1 MSQIFESVKLALSSI
16 WANKLRSLLTLLGNI
31 VAVASI
37 ITVVALITGVNGA
50 VSDAIVSDLGADS
63 FTVQR
68 MGFTQNE
75 DDFERQRNNPVVT
88 TDDAEAIKRFS
99 QTVTAVMAQGNQ
111 RTAVA
116 YRDEEL
122 ESVQVQGVSEE
133 YLEFSTFNAERGR
146 MISAIEISRKR
157 PVALLGWGV
166 ADRLFGASD
175 PIDKVIRVAGVN
187 FRVLGVSA
195 KKGAAFGNSL
205 DEFVIVPLGS
215 FQKLFGTRRSL
226 ELMIKPRDATLVDL
240 AKDETRTAL
249 RVERR
254 LKPREPDNFGIL
266 ASDSVLGIFQQATAG
281 IAVVLV
287 GIVGLSLLVGGIVI
301 MNIMLMVVSERTREI
316 GLRKALGAKR
326 RDIMSQVLTE
336 SITLSI
342 CGGIIGVA
350 LGALIAGV
358 ISALTPVPSAV
369 KPWSVALGVVVTA
382 LVGLFFGFYPARR
395 AAMLDPIEALR
406 RE

>member
-1 MSQIFESVKLALSSI
+1 MAQLLESIWLALASI

-31 VAVASI
+31 VAVSSI
-37 ITVVALITGVNGA
+37 ITVVALITGVNEA

-68 MGFTQNE
+68 MGITQNE
-75 DDFERQRNNPVVT
+75 DDFERMRNNPLVT
-88 TDDAEAIKRFS
+88 LEDAEAVKAFAES
-99 QTVTAVMAQGNQ
+99 VQAVMAQAQ
-111 RTAVA
+111 TQTRVA

-122 ESVQVQGVSEE
+122 ETVQVQGVSEE
-133 YLEFSTFNAERGR
+133 YLEFTTFDAERGR
-146 MISAIEISRKR
+146 LITPMEISRKR
-157 PVALLGWGV
+157 AVALLGWQT
-166 ADRLFGASD
+166 ADRLFGSQD
-175 PIDKVIRVAGVN
+175 PLDKIVRVAGVP
-187 FRVLGVSA
+187 FRVVGVSK
-195 KKGAAFGNSL
+195 KKGAAFGQSL
-205 DEFVIVPLGS
+205 DEFVVIPLGS
-215 FQKLFGTRRSL
+215 FQKLFGARQSL
-226 ELMIKPRDATLVDL
+226 QIMVKPRDATLVNV
-240 AKDETRTAL
+240 AKDEARVAL

-254 LKPREPDNFGIL
+254 LKPSEPDNFGII

-336 SITLSI
+336 SITLSLV
-342 CGGIIGVA
+342 GGIVGIA
-350 LGALIAGV
+350 LGALFSTI
-358 ISALTPVPSAV
+358 ISSLTPVPSAV
-369 KPWSVALGVVVTA
+369 EVWSVFLGVTITA
-382 LVGLFFGFYPARR
+382 LVGLVFGYYPARR
-395 AAMLDPIEALR
+395 AAALDPIEALR

>member
-1 MSQIFESVKLALSSI
+1 M
-16 WANKLRSLLTLLGNI
+16 
-31 VAVASI
+31 
-37 ITVVALITGVNGA
+37 
-50 VSDAIVSDLGADS
+50 
-63 FTVQR
+63 
-68 MGFTQNE
+68 
-75 DDFERQRNNPVVT
+75 
-88 TDDAEAIKRFS
+88 
-99 QTVTAVMAQGNQ
+99 
-111 RTAVA
+111 
-116 YRDEEL
+116 
-122 ESVQVQGVSEE
+122 
-133 YLEFSTFNAERGR
+133 
-146 MISAIEISRKR
+146 
-157 PVALLGWGV
+157 
-166 ADRLFGASD
+166 
-175 PIDKVIRVAGVN
+175 
-187 FRVLGVSA
+187 SA

-205 DEFVIVPLGS
+205 DEFVIIPLGS

-226 ELMIKPRDATLVDL
+226 ELMVKPRDATLVDL

-342 CGGIIGVA
+342 CGGIVGIA
-350 LGALIAGV
+350 LGCAHLRRHLGPDAGAVGGETLVGGARRRGDGGGRAVLRVLPGASRGHAGSDRSAATGIAVPFFTKQLALFLETAEMAFGTLRGNKLR
-358 ISALTPVPSAV
+358 SALTV
-369 KPWSVALGVVVTA
+369 LGVVIGVTSIVGMTSLIRGFDTSLRDSINA
-382 LVGLFFGFYPARR
+382 LGPKTIFVQRFGGLSLASGSSFMQLMRR
-395 AAMLDPIEALR
+395 PGPDGGR
-406 RE
+406 R

>member
-1 MSQIFESVKLALSSI
+1 MSQIYESVRLALASI
-16 WANKLRSLLTLLGNI
+16 WANKLRSMLTLLGNI
-31 VAVASI
+31 VAVSSI

-50 VSDAIVSDLGADS
+50 VSDAIVGQLGADA

-68 MGFTQNE
+68 TGFTQNE
-75 DDFERQRNNPVVT
+75 DDFERMRNNPLVT
-88 TDDAEAIKRFS
+88 LKDAEAVKKFGLSIGS
-99 QTVTAVMAQGNQ
+99 VMAQAQ
-111 RTAVA
+111 TQTRVA

-122 ESVQVQGVSEE
+122 ETVQVQGVTED
-133 YLEFSTFNAERGR
+133 YLDFTTFDAERGR
-146 MISAIEISRKR
+146 MVSPVEISRKR
-157 PVALLGWGV
+157 YVTLIGYQLAE
-166 ADRLFGASD
+166 RLFGTAD
-175 PIDKVIRVAGVN
+175 PLDKQIRIAGVA
-187 FRVLGVSA
+187 FRVVGVSA

-205 DEFVIVPLGS
+205 DEFAVIPLGAY
-215 FQKLFGTRRSL
+215 QKLFGARQSL
-226 ELMIKPRDATLVDL
+226 ALMVKPRNPTLVQA
-240 AKDETRTAL
+240 AKDETRVAL

-254 LKPREPDNFGIL
+254 LKPRDPDNFGIV

-342 CGGIIGVA
+342 VGGIMGIA
-350 LGALIAGV
+350 LGALFSKA

-369 KPWSVALGVVVTA
+369 ETWSVVLGVTITA
-382 LVGLFFGFYPARR
+382 LVGLIFGYYPARR

>member
-1 MSQIFESVKLALSSI
+1 MSQILESVKLALSSI

-37 ITVVALITGVNGA
+37 ITVVALITGVNSA

-75 DDFERQRNNPVVT
+75 DEFERMRNNPIVT

-99 QTVTAVMAQGNQ
+99 QTVSAVMAQGNQ
-111 RTAVA
+111 RVSVA

-166 ADRLFGASD
+166 ADRLFGAAD
-175 PIDKVIRVAGVN
+175 PIDKTIRVAGVN

-205 DEFVIVPLGS
+205 DEFVIIPLGS

-226 ELMIKPRDATLVDL
+226 ELMIKPRDPTLVDL

-254 LKPREPDNFGIL
+254 LKPKDPDNFGIL
-266 ASDSVLGIFQQATAG
+266 ASESVLGIFQQATAG
-281 IAVVLV
+281 IAIVLV

-336 SITLSI
+336 SITLSM
-342 CGGIIGVA
+342 CGGLVGVA
-350 LGALIAGV
+350 LGSAIAAL

>member
-1 MSQIFESVKLALSSI
+1 MSQILESVKLALSSI

-31 VAVASI
+31 VAVSSI

-63 FTVQR
+63 FTIQR
-68 MGFTQNE
+68 MGFSQNE
-75 DDFERQRNNPVVT
+75 DEFDRQRNNPIVT
-88 TDDAEAIKRFS
+88 IDDARAVKRFGES
-99 QTVTAVMAQGNQ
+99 IGAVMAQAQ
-111 RTAVA
+111 QSAPIA
-116 YRDEEL
+116 YLSDEL

-133 YLEFSTFNAERGR
+133 YLEFAMFDAERGR
-146 MISAIEISRKR
+146 MISPIEIHRKR
-157 PVALLGWGV
+157 PVALLGWQV
-166 ADRLFGASD
+166 ADRLFGQID
-175 PIDKVIRVAGVN
+175 PIDKTIRVAGVS
-187 FRVLGVSA
+187 FRVVGVSA
-195 KKGAAFGNSL
+195 KKGAVFGNSL
-205 DEFVIVPLGS
+205 DEFVVIPLGAY
-215 FQKLFGTRRSL
+215 QKLFGTRRSL
-226 ELMIKPRDATLVDL
+226 QLMVKPRDPMLVDL
-240 AKDETRTAL
+240 AKDEARTAL

-254 LKPREPDNFGIL
+254 LKPSEPDNFGIL
-266 ASDSVLGIFQQATAG
+266 ASDSIFGIFQQATAG
-281 IAVVLV
+281 IAVVLI

-336 SITLSI
+336 SITLSL
-342 CGGIIGVA
+342 CGGIVGIAIGSMLA
-350 LGALIAGV
+350 WA

-369 KPWSVALGVVVTA
+369 KPWSVLLGVVMTA
-382 LVGLFFGFYPARR
+382 GVGLFFGYYPARR

>member
-1 MSQIFESVKLALSSI
+1 MSQILESVRLALASI

-31 VAVASI
+31 VAVSSI

-50 VSDAIVSDLGADS
+50 VTDAIVSDLGADS
-63 FTVQR
+63 FTIQR
-68 MGFTQNE
+68 TGITQNE
-75 DDFERQRNNPVVT
+75 DDFERQRNNPNVT
-88 TDDAEAIKRFS
+88 LDDAEAVKRFALS
-99 QTVTAVMAQGNQ
+99 VNAVMAQAQ
-111 RTAVA
+111 TSTRVA

-122 ESVQVQGVSEE
+122 ESIQVQGVSEE
-133 YLEFSTFNAERGR
+133 YLDFTTFDAERGR
-146 MISAIEISRKR
+146 MISPVEITRKR
-157 PVALLGWGV
+157 QVALLGFQV
-166 ADRLFGASD
+166 ADRLFGSAD
-175 PIDKVIRVAGVN
+175 PLDKLVRVAGVP
-187 FRVLGVSA
+187 FRVVGVSA

-205 DEFVIVPLGS
+205 DEFVVIPLGAY
-215 FQKLFGTRRSL
+215 QKLFGARQSL
-226 ELMIKPRDATLVDL
+226 QLMVRPRNATLVQT
-240 AKDETRTAL
+240 AKDEARVAL

-254 LKPREPDNFGIL
+254 LTPSEPDNFGIL

-336 SITLSI
+336 SITLSL
-342 CGGIIGVA
+342 CGGVVGIA
-350 LGALIAGV
+350 LGTVFSTLI
-358 ISALTPVPSAV
+358 SSLTPVPSSV
-369 KPWSVALGVVVTA
+369 EMWSVVLGVMITA
-382 LVGLFFGFYPARR
+382 LVGLFFGYYPARR

>member
-1 MSQIFESVKLALSSI
+1 MSQILESVRLALSSI

-31 VAVASI
+31 VAVGSI

-50 VSDAIVSDLGADS
+50 VTDAIVSDLGADS

-68 MGFTQNE
+68 IGITQNE
-75 DDFERQRNNPVVT
+75 DDFDRQRNNPLITV
-88 TDDAEAIKRFS
+88 DDAEAIKRFS
-99 QTVTAVMAQGNQ
+99 DSVSAVMAQGTQNAQ
-111 RTAVA
+111 VA
-116 YRDEEL
+116 YRTEEL
-122 ESVQVQGVSEE
+122 EQVRVQGVSAE
-133 YLEFSTFNAERGR
+133 YLEFATFDAERGR
-146 MISAIEISRKR
+146 MMSPIEIERNR
-157 PVALLGWGV
+157 PVVLLGWGT
-166 ADRLFGASD
+166 ADRLFGSAD
-175 PIDKVIRVAGVN
+175 PLDKQIRVAGIN
-187 FRVLGVSA
+187 FRVVGVSE
-195 KKGAAFGNSL
+195 KKGAVFGNSL
-205 DEFVIVPLGS
+205 DEFVVIPLGS

-226 ELMIKPRDATLVDL
+226 ELMIKPRDPALAAR
-240 AKDETRTAL
+240 AKDEVRTAI
-249 RVERR
+249 RIERR
-254 LKPREPDNFGIL
+254 LKPAEPDNFGIV

-336 SITLSI
+336 SVTLSI
-342 CGGIIGVA
+342 VGGIIGIA
-350 LGALIAGV
+350 LGSLISLI
-358 ISALTPVPSAV
+358 ISSLTPVPSSV
-369 KPWSVALGVVVTA
+369 EMWSVVLGVVVTA
-382 LVGLFFGFYPARR
+382 AVGLFFGYYPARR